1 MENTTIIF
9 KWKTG
14 KIELLPE
21 RLVDYSVS
29 AAELKKLFNIAT
41 ENREEAQEQVR
52 EYLTGKYAE
61 LDPEAL
67 KREGK
72 ALSSYGEK
80 KRKHI
85 KSLLSIFEDR
95 KQTKQERTLSKIVK
109 SCAKNRPDF
118 SGVFQDAGKY
128 CVLDG
133 YRIIRCAAPL
143 TGLGV
148 SKQTF
153 DTEKA
158 IGNLADYTVSLQ
170 LPTIKELKADIKIA
184 KNGVEFGRYH
194 IEYIGRKIVVLYDFG
209 YGLPLVNAEYLLT
222 MLEALPDCEA
232 FAVPGM
238 TSHPVYFR
246 SGNDDG
252 ILLPVHKRQEFE
264 ETPKETAEIDAQSAA
279 EIQQTGDVE
288 QQEES
293 AEAAEETTTKD
304 AADEE
309 YQVEEEKALARV
321 EAVAAA
327 VKVSEEDN
335 NILSGICRLFKR
347 GLITED
353 EAKHLLAFHVS
364 TIWPTSL
371 ALPAPAVEPDSMTV
385 VVVDFYVAAAPVSV
399 TGRDTGQEEAPQG
412 YEEISTSDHDKCFSV
427 VSMPFC
433 AGPPG
438 NVPDSLP
445 APCRSFCASSA
456 LAGIYPLG
464 YYDTS

>member
-1 MENTTIIF
+1 MENTTVIF

-14 KIELLPE
+14 KIEILTE
-21 RLVDYSVS
+21 CIAECS
-29 AAELKKLFNIAT
+29 AAELKKFLNTAT
-41 ENREEAQEQVR
+41 ENREEVQEQVR

-95 KQTKQERTLSKIVK
+95 KQTKQERALSKIVK
-109 SCAKNRPDF
+109 SCAENRPDF

-133 YRIIRCAAPL
+133 YRLIRCASPL

-148 SKQTF
+148 SKKTF

-184 KNGVEFGRYH
+184 KNGIEFGRYH
-194 IEYIGRKIVVLYDFG
+194 IDRNGKKIFVLYDFG
-209 YGLPLVNAEYLLT
+209 YGLPLVNAEYLLS
-222 MLEALPDCEA
+222 MLEALPECEA
-232 FAVPGM
+232 FAVPGKVN
-238 TSHPVYFR
+238 HPIYFR

-252 ILLPVHKRQEFE
+252 ILLPVYKMQEYE
-264 ETPKETAEIDAQSAA
+264 EAPAETAEMDAQSAA
-279 EIQQTGDVE
+279 ELQPTGDME
-288 QQEES
+288 PQEES
-293 AEAAEETTTKD
+293 TEAAEETTIKA

-309 YQVEEEKALARV
+309 YQADEEKALARV

-327 VKVSEEDN
+327 VKVSDEDN

-353 EAKHLLAFHVS
+353 EAKHLLAFPVS
-364 TIWPTSL
+364 AIWPTSL

-385 VVVDFYVAAAPVSV
+385 VVVDLSVAAAPVSV
-399 TGRDTGQEEAPQG
+399 AGRNAGQEEAPPG
-412 YEEISTSDHDKCFSV
+412 YEETSASDHDKRFSV

-433 AGPPG
+433 GGPPG
-438 NVPDSLP
+438 KVSDSLP
-445 APCRSFCASSA
+445 ASCRSFCSNSA
-456 LAGIYPLG
+456 LAAGILSG
-464 YYDTS
+464 FAQSFTL